1 MSTHSRSTRRAAT
14 LVVVLLLPAVVGV
27 VLLASLH
34 GRTERISAVAAAVV
48 NADQVVTTGTGPDA
62 TTVAAGRL
70 LAADLTAPAPG
81 TDVGFDWE
89 LTDAG
94 DAARGLAD
102 GSYAAVLTIP
112 SDFSAAVSSA
122 GTDSPVQ
129 ATVQVQGDDARS
141 AVTALVA
148 DQVARSAAAAMG
160 QQVTSSYLDDVYLG
174 FNQISDEMTQAA
186 DGAQQAADGS
196 ASLASGTGQL
206 AAGADGLAAG
216 SAQVGSGAAALA
228 AGAGTLSG
236 GAAQVAAGAGALAGA
251 TGQVATGAGSVAD
264 GAAQLAAALDAVDQ
278 RAPEIPDRAAGLDAD
293 ADALAALSGTL
304 PDLAAACAAGDAAG
318 CDALVAAVGG
328 AGTVGGPSLRGL
340 ADRVAERAAGIA
352 GASGPVVDG
361 LDRLAA
367 DADALAA
374 GSARVA
380 AGAQQSAAGAASL
393 ATGAAGVADGAAEL
407 STGASA
413 LADGAA
419 RSASGAAEV
428 AGGARSAADGAAS
441 LSSGVGQLAS
451 GLTTGAQQVPTYDDD
466 QRSALTSVVPQPVV
480 ARETTA
486 PLDAQDAVTGP
497 LVLPVALWLGAL
509 AALLVLPAVP
519 RRAAYEPAGAG
530 RVAVRAWL
538 PVAGVAGAG
547 ALLLVLAL
555 PLLGIRAQNPLGAA
569 LVAVAAAAA
578 SAAVNQALV
587 ALWGRAGL
595 VVSLAF
601 LALQAASV
609 GALVPLATA
618 PSFFRAVH
626 GVLPVPQAA
635 EALGVLLLG
644 LDGSW
649 LRPVLG
655 LLAWALGGLVVTALV
670 VRRARTRVPVRDLTA
685 VRTRVLAGAVDR
697 AA

>member
-1 MSTHSRSTRRAAT
+1 MSAHTRRTRRATT
-14 LVVVLLLPAVVGV
+14 LVVVLLLPVVVGL

-34 GRTERISAVAAAVV
+34 GRADRIGDVAAAVV
-48 NADQVVTTGTGPDA
+48 NTDEIVTTGSGSDA
-62 TTVAAGRL
+62 QTVAAGRL

-89 LTDAG
+89 LTDAD
-94 DAARGLAD
+94 DAAQGLAD

-160 QQVTSSYLDDVYLG
+160 QQVTSSYLDNVYLG
-174 FNQISDEMTQAA
+174 FNQISEQMTQAA

-196 ASLASGTGQL
+196 ASLADGTGQL
-206 AAGADGLAAG
+206 AAGADGLASG
-216 SAQVGSGAAALA
+216 TAQVASGAAALA
-228 AGAGTLSG
+228 DGAGTLSG
-236 GAAQVAAGAGALAGA
+236 GAAQVAAGADALAGA

-264 GAAQLAAALDAVDQ
+264 GTAQLALALDAIDQ
-278 RAPEIPDRAAGLDAD
+278 RAHEIGDRTAGLDAD
-293 ADALAALSGTL
+293 SAALTALAGTL
-304 PDLAAACAAGDAAG
+304 SDLAAACAAGDVAG
-318 CDALVAAVGG
+318 CDALVAAVDGP
-328 AGTVGGPSLRGL
+328 GTTGGPSLRGL
-340 ADRVAERAAGIA
+340 AGRVAERAAGIA
-352 GASGPVVDG
+352 GASGPVVEG

-367 DADALAA
+367 DADALAT
-374 GSARVA
+374 GSAQVA
-380 AGAQQSAAGAASL
+380 AGAQQAASGAASL
-393 ATGAAGVADGAAEL
+393 ATGADGVADGAAGL
-407 STGASA
+407 STAAST

-419 RSASGAAEV
+419 QAASGAASL

-466 QRSALTSVVPQPVV
+466 QRSTLTAVVPEPVV
-480 ARETTA
+480 AQDATV
-486 PLDAQDAVTGP
+486 PLGAQDAVTGP

-509 AALLVLPAVP
+509 AAFLVLPAVP
-519 RRAAYEPAGAG
+519 RRAAYEPAAAG
-530 RVAVRAWL
+530 RVALRSWL
-538 PVAGVAGAG
+538 PVASVAAGG

-569 LVAVAAAAA
+569 LVAVGAAAAF
-578 SAAVNQALV
+578 AAVHQALV
-587 ALWGRAGL
+587 APWGRAGL

-618 PSFFRAVH
+618 PAFFQAVN

-655 LLAWALGGLVVTALV
+655 LLAWAVAGVVVTALV
-670 VRRARTRVPVRDLTA
+670 VRRSRARVPARDLTA
-685 VRTRVLAGAVDR
+685 VRTRTLAAAVDP